1 MLSWQSRLLRLYF
14 RAQRFFSRPGGEI
27 SVLKEREELE
37 ALAKSFKP
45 LGKIACTPVS
55 AGGVPA
61 EWILPAGIAAGRVVL
76 YLHGG
81 SYIAGSVNSHRALAA
96 NIAAAAGARALVVDY
111 RLAPEHPYP
120 AALEDALAAYRWL
133 LAGDNP
139 ADKIYIAGD
148 SAGGGLAAALLLAL
162 RDAGDPSPAAA
173 VCLSPLT
180 DMAFTGESMKT
191 KAKVDL
197 ILDGRKEIQFAPMYL
212 GKTDPLA
219 PLVSPLYADLRGL
232 PPLLIQVGSDEIL
245 LSDSTRLAEKAK
257 AAGVDV
263 TLEVWEGMQH
273 VWHFAASLLPEG
285 RDAIRRI
292 GEFIL
297 AN

>member
-1 MLSWQSRLLRLYF
+1 MLSWQFRLLRLYF

-27 SVLKEREELE
+27 SILKEREELE

-45 LGKIACTPVS
+45 LGKITCARMV
-55 AGGVPA
+55 AGDVPA
-61 EWILPAGIAAGRVVL
+61 EWILPAGITAERVLL
-76 YLHGG
+76 YFHGG
-81 SYIAGSVNSHRALAA
+81 SYIAGSINSHRALAA
-96 NIAAAAGARALVVDY
+96 NIASAGGARALVVDY

-133 LAGDNP
+133 LANNIPGD
-139 ADKIYIAGD
+139 KTYIAGD
-148 SAGGGLAAALLLAL
+148 SAGGGLAVALLVAL
-162 RDAGDPSPAAA
+162 RDSGDPLPAAA
-173 VCLSPLT
+173 VCISALT
-180 DMAFTGESMKT
+180 DMAFTGESIKT
-191 KAKVDL
+191 KADVDL
-197 ILDGRKEIQFAPMYL
+197 ILDCGKEIQFAQMYL
-212 GKTDPLA
+212 GDTDPRA

-245 LSDSTRLAEKAK
+245 LSDSTRLAENART
-257 AAGVDV
+257 AGVVV

-273 VWHFAASLLPEG
+273 VWHFAASLIPEG
-285 RDAIRRI
+285 RNAIRRI